1 MEFNHAILK
10 KVLHGISETDGNSCF
25 GDIGFEKTKM
35 AIVQNCCQV
44 FRKLGPRTY
53 LVKQFNMST

>member
-35 AIVQNCCQV
+35 AIDYSP
-44 FRKLGPRTY
+44 KLLSGFQKTWTSN
-53 LVKQFNMST
+53 LLS